1 MLREVKP
8 NEHEDLEVDPLERF
22 REKFLKLSPGG
33 GDEAPAHRTLALS
46 SPLQPLGHGLQGAP
60 VAPGGHPQEHLLICA
75 LAQRVFRRERPP
87 AGEHNLAPSHFAC
100 PGPGEAYPPASQN
113 QIPRRVSSP
122 VGLSPLNMTIPGP
135 TDGLAL
141 ALEHGS

>member
-46 SPLQPLGHGLQGAP
+46 SRPSSPSGTASK
-60 VAPGGHPQEHLLICA
+60 
-75 LAQRVFRRERPP
+75 ERP
-87 AGEHNLAPSHFAC
+87 
-100 PGPGEAYPPASQN
+100 
-113 QIPRRVSSP
+113 
-122 VGLSPLNMTIPGP
+122 
-135 TDGLAL
+135 
-141 ALEHGS
+141 